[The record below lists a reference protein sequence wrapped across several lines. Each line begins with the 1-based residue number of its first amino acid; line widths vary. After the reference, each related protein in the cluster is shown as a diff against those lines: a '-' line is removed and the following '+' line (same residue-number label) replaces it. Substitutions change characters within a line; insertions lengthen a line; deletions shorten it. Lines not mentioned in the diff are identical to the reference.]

1 VIQAAIVIVIV
12 ALISGVGFVAG
23 KKFERVIWQQT
34 YNTLSAQM
42 TKLQSDLNLKNTEVK
57 LSADTELAEIT
68 VYGKVLDTENEYIQ
82 KEIDRRVELYLTKL
96 SRSGLQFSTK
106 ERDSSKGSDSGSLP
120 LSTSVLN
127 IRDNESKLI
136 RSLDKLERGIVQGL
150 IRSRDK
156 AVARNIQCKSYLEEV
171 EGRMDLL
178 RDK

>member
-1 VIQAAIVIVIV
+1 MIQAAIVIVIV

-68 VYGKVLDTENEYIQ
+68 VYGKVLDTKNEYIQ

-96 SRSGLQFSTK
+96 SRSGLQLSSK
-106 ERDSSKGSDSGSLP
+106 ERDSGKGSDPSTLP

-136 RSLDKLERGIVQGL
+136 RNLDKLERGIVQRL

-171 EGRMDLL
+171 EGRMELL